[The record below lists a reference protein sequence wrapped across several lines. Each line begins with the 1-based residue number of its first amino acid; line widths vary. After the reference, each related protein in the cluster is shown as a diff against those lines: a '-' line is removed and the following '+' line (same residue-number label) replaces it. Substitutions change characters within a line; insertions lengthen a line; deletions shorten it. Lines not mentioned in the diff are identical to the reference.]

1 MRLKYLLPSGS
12 QRFARDLERVPAAGA
27 LSSYVWQGQPIRYR
41 PGSSDTEL
49 ICKIPL
55 KWGL

>member
-49 ICKIPL
+49 NCKILL
-55 KWGL
+55 KCGL